1 MGKGQLYLESEAHK
15 NYLSK
20 LITDQWTEEE
30 WLRLRQQGEH
40 RMDARKQTRK
50 GPGTN
55 NVSVTKVGQMDGIST
70 RSRLWN
76 PRILLLLPLLRLSQG
91 LVCGFRFILH
101 RFIHSFFKM
110 EPEFLL
116 MRSARSLLSDGYE
129 SVKRPD
135 NQRISRELAQGLSL
149 TVSFRFSS
157 CSSTLTQLP
166 PSFTLTRNNLPL
178 HQLIIRTSG
187 DV

>member
-50 GPGTN
+50 GLGTN

-70 RSRLWN
+70 VEPKNFTVIASVETEPRFRLW
-76 PRILLLLPLLRLSQG
+76 L
-91 LVCGFRFILH
+91 
-101 RFIHSFFKM
+101 
-110 EPEFLL
+110 
-116 MRSARSLLSDGYE
+116 
-129 SVKRPD
+129 
-135 NQRISRELAQGLSL
+135 
-149 TVSFRFSS
+149 
-157 CSSTLTQLP
+157 
-166 PSFTLTRNNLPL
+166 
-178 HQLIIRTSG
+178 
-187 DV
+187 

>member
-40 RMDARKQTRK
+40 RMDARKQTRR

-76 PRILLLLPLLRLSQG
+76 PRILLLLPLLRLSQD
-91 LVCGFRFILH
+91 LVCGFRFTQRGHTEMQL
-101 RFIHSFFKM
+101 K
-110 EPEFLL
+110 
-116 MRSARSLLSDGYE
+116 DGA
-129 SVKRPD
+129 SVDEKCKKLVVR
-135 NQRISRELAQGLSL
+135 
-149 TVSFRFSS
+149 
-157 CSSTLTQLP
+157 
-166 PSFTLTRNNLPL
+166 
-178 HQLIIRTSG
+178 RT
-187 DV
+187 

>member
-55 NVSVTKVGQMDGIST
+55 NMSVTKVGQMDGIST

-76 PRILLLLPLLRLSQG
+76 TRILLLLPLLRLSQG
-91 LVCGFRFILH
+91 LVCGLRFTGVTLKCN
-101 RFIHSFFKM
+101 SMM

-116 MRSARSLLSDGYE
+116 MRSARSLLSDRYE

-166 PSFTLTRNNLPL
+166 PSITLTRNNLPL